1 MHIRR
6 LLEMFRPVRGFGAAL
21 LAFIAFAALSA
32 AAVAQPYP
40 NKPVR
45 VFVPYP
51 PGGGTDVL
59 ARIVAP
65 KLSENLGQQVVIDN
79 RPGAGGTLGSAIAA
93 RAPADGYNL
102 LILNTLPHTS
112 AAGLYAKLGYDPVKD
127 FTAVGMVAATP
138 YVLAVHPSVP
148 ANTLAEFIALARAR
162 PGALNYA
169 SAGTGSATHL
179 AAELFKSVTKVN
191 LTHIPY
197 KGGGPGIS
205 DLLGGQVQLTF
216 ENILA
221 LMPHIKAGKLRALAV
236 TSRKR
241 SLIFPDLPTVAEAGY
256 PDFDVV
262 GQFGFV
268 VPAGVPREI
277 IAQLNA
283 ELTKAMKSPELVNQL
298 NSQGSEPRTSTPEEF
313 DAIIRAESAKWLAV
327 IRDAGIKVE

>member
-1 MHIRR
+1 MSIWRFSGI
-6 LLEMFRPVRGFGAAL
+6 FRQARSLGVAL
-21 LAFIAFAALSA
+21 LAIAAVAALSA

-268 VPAGVPREI
+268 VPAGVAREI

-283 ELTKAMKSPELVNQL
+283 DLTKAVKSPELTNQL

-313 DAIIRAESAKWLAV
+313 DAIIRAESAKWLGV

>member
-1 MHIRR
+1 
-6 LLEMFRPVRGFGAAL
+6 
-21 LAFIAFAALSA
+21 
-32 AAVAQPYP
+32 
-40 NKPVR
+40 
-45 VFVPYP
+45 
-51 PGGGTDVL
+51 
-59 ARIVAP
+59 
-65 KLSENLGQQVVIDN
+65 
-79 RPGAGGTLGSAIAA
+79 
-93 RAPADGYNL
+93 
-102 LILNTLPHTS
+102 
-112 AAGLYAKLGYDPVKD
+112 LYAKLGYDPVKD